1 MVRPRRSAEERQIAC
16 ISPQGRRT
24 SPLRNP
30 RPGSQSQL
38 NFIAACLPGTE
49 HCLKRAEGREIR
61 NVSSLSLFGLAFF
74 MLVMIGAFAV
84 RSAAG
89 FGAVLIA
96 MPMLAFVLPVSTAVS
111 VTTALTAITSVHHVS
126 RDWRR
131 VAWRHFAIMAFY
143 SAIGIGLGFYFI
155 SMLDEHAL
163 RRSLGVFLILYS
175 IYSLATAKVSRT
187 VSTRWRGP
195 LAASTGIAGGLLG
208 TLFGAGVGPI
218 YVVYFDALR
227 LEREIFRVTMST
239 VVLLGGAA
247 RIAGYASFGFYERSS
262 IMLIA
267 IGLPLVV
274 VGSWLG
280 DRVIRRLD
288 PQMFSWLLGGLILL
302 SGVGLLV
309 K

>member
-1 MVRPRRSAEERQIAC
+1 M
-16 ISPQGRRT
+16 
-24 SPLRNP
+24 
-30 RPGSQSQL
+30 
-38 NFIAACLPGTE
+38 
-49 HCLKRAEGREIR
+49 
-61 NVSSLSLFGLAFF
+61 SSLSLFGLVFF

-96 MPMLAFVLPVSTAVS
+96 MPMLAFVLPISTAVS
-111 VTTALTAITSVHHVS
+111 VTTALTAITSVHHLG

-131 VAWRHFAIMAFY
+131 VAWRHFGIMAFY
-143 SAIGIGLGFYFI
+143 SAIGIGVGFYFI
-155 SMLDEHAL
+155 SLLDEHAL

-175 IYSLATAKVSRT
+175 IYALATAKASRT
-187 VSTRWRGP
+187 VSARWRGA
-195 LAASTGIAGGLLG
+195 LAAGTGIAGGLLG

-218 YVVYFDALR
+218 YVVYFNALR
-227 LEREIFRVTMST
+227 MEREIFRVTMST

-262 IMLIA
+262 IVLIA